1 MKPRL
6 WLLAILA
13 VLIWLA
19 ILIQHQMFRPSE
31 PPPVSAQ
38 GEQQP
43 LITPTPVEPSYGT
56 SPAPSLLAAVTDTLG
71 QPPAA
76 TPTSSPTPL
85 PVYHQVQPGE
95 VPGVIAAAYDISV
108 ELLMKLN
115 NITDPTA
122 LQIGQ
127 RLLIPVTITPTPA
140 TPQPSPS
147 PTPEPRYYVIQKGDV
162 LLTIAAEYDTTVEAI
177 MIANNISDPRSLQIG
192 QRLFIPADKGSI
204 LGVPTKIHEIKG
216 GDTLL
221 GLATLYGSTLEDIL
235 ATNPELEPERLK
247 VGQKIAIPLTQPKFN
262 PNADPTQP
270 RITSPAAPS
279 PNYTSLEEE
288 MVAAV
293 NAARQSQ
300 GLPALTVDENLT
312 IVARAHGQDMVSRG
326 YFSHVTP
333 EGITLDGRLQEHGL
347 NLNWSGENIQRNV
360 QAPSATVQ
368 YAANWF
374 MNSRPHRQNILHSR
388 YSRLGVSVTEGP
400 PGWYTFVLVFG
411 GD

>member
-19 ILIQHQMFRPSE
+19 ILVQHQPLHPAEPRPAG
-31 PPPVSAQ
+31 AQ
-38 GEQQP
+38 RDQP
-43 LITPTPVEPSYGT
+43 LTTSNPSDLLAPT
-56 SPAPSLLAAVTDTLG
+56 SPNSAFQASATGVPAQSRLATLAA
-71 QPPAA
+71 
-76 TPTSSPTPL
+76 SPTPL

-95 VPGVIAAAYDISV
+95 APGIIAATYGISV
-108 ELLMKLN
+108 DLLMRLN
-115 NITDPTA
+115 NIADPTL

-140 TPQPSPS
+140 TPQPAPT
-147 PTPEPRYYVIQKGDV
+147 PTPEPRYYTIQEGDV
-162 LLTIAAEYDTTVEAI
+162 LLAIAAEYETTVEAI
-177 MIANNISDPRSLQIG
+177 MIANNIADPRTLQIG
-192 QRLFIPADKGSI
+192 QKLFIPAGKGSI
-204 LGVPTKIHEIKG
+204 LGVPTKIYEIKS

-221 GLATLYGSTLEDIL
+221 GLATLYGSTLADIL
-235 ATNPELEPERLK
+235 ATNPELEPERLQ

-262 PNADPTQP
+262 PDADPSLP

-279 PNYTSLEEE
+279 PNFTTLEQE

-293 NAARQSQ
+293 NTARQTH
-300 GLPALTVDENLT
+300 GLPPLTVDEPLT
-312 IVARAHGQDMVSRG
+312 VVARAHGQDMVSRG
-326 YFSHVTP
+326 YFSHVSP

-347 NLNWSGENIQRNV
+347 WLNWSGENIQRNV
-360 QAPSATVQ
+360 QAVNTTVQ

-374 MNSRPHRQNILHSR
+374 LSSRPHRQNILHTH
-388 YSRLGVSVTEGP
+388 YSRLGISVTEGP